1 MIKTRFNNKR
11 LYQNNNPVLQL
22 ICRIGNNIQ
31 RKLNNNTIYRFKKN
45 NIFYKNNNF
54 YKIMIICINL
64 KNKMRNKQKIK
75 KIYQNK
81 RKMSLL

>member
-1 MIKTRFNNKR
+1 MIKTKFNNKR

-64 KNKMRNKQKIK
+64 NLKNKMRNKLQI
-75 KIYQNK
+75 
-81 RKMSLL
+81 

>member
-1 MIKTRFNNKR
+1 MIKTKFNNKR
-11 LYQNNNPVLQL
+11 LYQNNNLVLQL

-64 KNKMRNKQKIK
+64 NLKNKMRNKLQI
-75 KIYQNK
+75 
-81 RKMSLL
+81 

>member
-1 MIKTRFNNKR
+1 MIKTKFNNKR

-64 KNKMRNKQKIK
+64 NLKNKMKNKLQI
-75 KIYQNK
+75 
-81 RKMSLL
+81 